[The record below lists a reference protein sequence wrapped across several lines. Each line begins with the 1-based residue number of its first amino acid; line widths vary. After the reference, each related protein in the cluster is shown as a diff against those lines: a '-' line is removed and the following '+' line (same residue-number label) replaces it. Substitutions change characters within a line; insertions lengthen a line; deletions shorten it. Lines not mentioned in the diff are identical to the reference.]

1 MRTKPVFTVV
11 DGGESHS
18 EYMKRRI
25 ETTQEF
31 MSFFPKA
38 KLDYFTFREVEEIVE
53 SCRALSKQGLNEYI
67 ELKMHQVMVRL
78 HDEAAF
84 NYEKYRGLL

>member
-1 MRTKPVFTVV
+1 MQTNRTFTVV
-11 DGGESHS
+11 EGGETHS

-38 KLDYFTFREVEEIVE
+38 QLDYFTFREIEEIVQA
-53 SCRALSKQGLNEYI
+53 SRGLSKQGLIEYV
-67 ELKMHQVMVRL
+67 EGKMQQVMVRL
-78 HDEAAF
+78 HDEAAI
-84 NYEKYRGLL
+84 NYQKYRGLL